1 MLSIFPQWAQD
12 LNTALGMAG
21 FVITVFVMTQ
31 VAGIKRSFRSRA
43 RLPEIVKNLE
53 LAGSGLNATLE
64 GWPGRK
70 NDARSPIKVA
80 ASLLQAALPLLP
92 SETRSSIKSVQK
104 KLAVSAKNFNDARYD
119 VPDEAWDIYS
129 DIQSSITHL
138 KQSVSDLKWD

>member
-1 MLSIFPQWAQD
+1 LLSIFPQWALD
-12 LNTALGMAG
+12 LNTALGTLG
-21 FVITVFVMTQ
+21 FFITVFVMIQ

-43 RLPEIVKNLE
+43 RLPEIVKNLQ
-53 LAGSGLNATLE
+53 ATGSVLNTTLD
-64 GWPGRK
+64 GWPSRK

-92 SETRSSIKSVQK
+92 RDTRSSIKSVQK
-104 KLAVSAKNFNDARYD
+104 KLAASAKNFNDAKFD

>member
-1 MLSIFPQWAQD
+1 ML
-12 LNTALGMAG
+12 G

-43 RLPEIVKNLE
+43 RLPEIVKNLQ
-53 LAGSGLNATLE
+53 LAGSTLNATLE
-64 GWPGRK
+64 AWPVRK

-80 ASLLQAALPLLP
+80 SSLLQTALPLLP
-92 SETRSSIKSVQK
+92 REARGSIRSVQK
-104 KLAVSAKNFNDARYD
+104 KLSISAKNFNDAKYD